1 MADAAVIL
9 LYGLK
14 TNVYADPRTAPA
26 GGVDRT
32 PPGFEGSPSN
42 IRINPYTFTINL
54 AANLTPSPSIW
65 LPKAYTHIFRTL
77 YVSPF

>member
-26 GGVDRT
+26 GGVART

-42 IRINPYTFTINL
+42 SRKST
-54 AANLTPSPSIW
+54 
-65 LPKAYTHIFRTL
+65 
-77 YVSPF
+77 